1 MFSVLVA
8 LWLLFGFNQGAEH
21 RLAAHSVE
29 LRGQTRCSV
38 SAETGDDPSKPRQIE
53 TSWGMIKRIYYH
65 G

>member
-38 SAETGDDPSKPRQIE
+38 SAETGDDPSKPRVVQ
-53 TSWGMIKRIYYH
+53 TSWSQIKLMFH